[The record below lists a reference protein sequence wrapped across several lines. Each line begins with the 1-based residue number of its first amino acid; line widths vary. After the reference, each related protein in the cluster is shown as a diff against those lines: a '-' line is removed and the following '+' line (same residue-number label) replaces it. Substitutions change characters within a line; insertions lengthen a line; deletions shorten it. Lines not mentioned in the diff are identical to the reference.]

1 MTHCT
6 STAVALRFVCSAGS
20 ATFTTVPSMNAM
32 LDARMVAARTQRPR
46 DFSHGAVAAPART
59 TFSSQGSRKS
69 AHICANSVF
78 AKCVVRKA
86 IQPALAGLR
95 GSDDRMTRDV
105 RMFAGVA
112 ISRGVAAQCHAAL
125 LAGAEMDPRV
135 APLPP
140 PGAFPTFPLLPPA
153 DGFHLR

>member
-46 DFSHGAVAAPART
+46 VFSQGAVPAPERT

-69 AHICANSVF
+69 AYIYANSVF

-86 IQPALAGLR
+86 IQPAFSGLR
-95 GSDDRMTRDV
+95 LRHDRMTRDV
-105 RMFAGVA
+105 RMFACVM
-112 ISRGVAAQCHAAL
+112 ISRRVGAQCHAAL
-125 LAGAEMDPRV
+125 LACVHMN
-135 APLPP
+135 
-140 PGAFPTFPLLPPA
+140 
-153 DGFHLR
+153 